1 MIKFTPDE
9 ILNVPIY
16 IYICCTF
23 FGILWDMII
32 SGIKFTQSMTVNH
45 RAAEMEQSDRV
56 IAFRKL
62 FAGVVVFHVA

>member
-1 MIKFTPDE
+1 
-9 ILNVPIY
+9 
-16 IYICCTF
+16 
-23 FGILWDMII
+23 MII